1 MVRTLLAAAMLSA
14 MAVPSF
20 ADDRDG
26 ESTIR
31 IEAALLDI
39 QWPGMVRLPI
49 GVTPHGSLIWCY
61 MDEDALDYRTS
72 KVRVVMV
79 GTFDSSTESVDG
91 CLEQMRQRQNE
102 DSLLHDW
109 CVAFIPIPDP
119 DVWKQRSS
127 DSSNASATVPPT
139 FPPQGQAYGSGDA
152 AAAAY
157 IWRFLGWFAPDAV
170 FELIDSQ
177 DPVWTQVFESGGKGV
192 AWPRD
197 SLGGA
202 LRRQPVAGLGA
213 MHVLRWPAAWSREMT
228 SNLPAVLEF
237 SGFPTMGFLSKQD
250 PQPHGPFSASR
261 RNAIARLDRTPR
273 QIATQLLEQYGNH
286 LKTVTYQPALALVAR
301 SRFAELTGDAATL
314 TSVEKIVAPYR
325 SAEKPSLGERVSGSH
340 LAGHLVFAELARTTG
355 DRRYVELVT
364 AAADYA
370 FDEDGEPREAMP
382 FHSEMSDAVFM
393 ACPILTAAG
402 RFTGDPKYFEMALRH
417 LEFMRH
423 LCARDDGLYRHSP
436 LDESPWGRGNG
447 FPALGLALA
456 LTDLD
461 AALNSRAAD
470 RATVAPIRDAM
481 LMAFRAH
488 LDALVD
494 YQDPTGMWQ
503 QVLDHRGSYR
513 ELSSTCMITF
523 AILRGL
529 RHGWLDEEKYR
540 PVALRAWEAIKLRVG
555 PDGRLFDVC
564 TGTGKQ
570 SRLRDYLDRPAILGR
585 DERGGAMALMVT
597 TEMLAYESQTPSEQ

>member
-1 MVRTLLAAAMLSA
+1 MVRTILAAAILGTI
-14 MAVPSF
+14 AVPAF
-20 ADDRDG
+20 ADDKLDA
-26 ESTIR
+26 EVD
-31 IEAALLDI
+31 AAIVDV

-49 GVTPHGSLIWCY
+49 GVTPQGSLIWCF
-61 MDEDALDYRTS
+61 MDEGALDYRTP
-72 KVRVVMV
+72 KVRAVMV
-79 GTFDSSTESVDG
+79 GTFDGSPESVAG
-91 CLEQMRQRQNE
+91 CFEQMRQRQNE
-102 DSLLHDW
+102 DSLFHDW
-109 CVAFIPIPDP
+109 CMAIIPIPDP
-119 DVWKQRSS
+119 DARKQRATDSS
-127 DSSNASATVPPT
+127 DASATVPPT

-152 AAAAY
+152 ATAAY

-170 FELIDSQ
+170 FELVDSQ
-177 DPVWTQVFESGGKGV
+177 DPVWQQVFESDGKGV
-192 AWPRD
+192 AWPED

-202 LRRQPVAGLGA
+202 LRRQPVAGLGE
-213 MHVLRWPAAWSREMT
+213 MHSLRWPAVWNQEMT
-228 SNLPAVLEF
+228 LNLPAVLDY
-237 SGFPTMGFLSKQD
+237 SGFNTIGVLSKQV
-250 PQPHGPFSASR
+250 PQPRGPFSASR

-273 QIATQLLEQYGNH
+273 EVATQLLKQYGKH
-286 LKTVTYQPALALVAR
+286 LKTVMYQPALALVAR
-301 SRFAELTGDAATL
+301 SRFAELTGDSEASM
-314 TSVEKIVAPYR
+314 SVEEIVAPYH
-325 SAEKPSLGERVSGSH
+325 SAEKASLGDRVSGSH
-340 LAGHLVFAELARTTG
+340 LAGHLVFAELARTTD

-370 FDEDGEPREAMP
+370 FDEDGNPREAMP

-417 LEFMRH
+417 LKFMRD
-423 LCARDDGLYRHSP
+423 LCVRDDELYRHSP
-436 LDESPWGRGNG
+436 LNESPWGRGNG

-461 AALNSRAAD
+461 SALESRGID
-470 RATVAPIRDAM
+470 RSTLKPIRDEM
-481 LMAFRAH
+481 LTAFRAH
-488 LDALVD
+488 LDALVIH
-494 YQDPTGMWQ
+494 QDPTGMWR
-503 QVLDHRGSYR
+503 QVIDHPGSYR

-570 SRLRDYLDRPAILGR
+570 KTLRAYLDRTAVLGL

-597 TEMLAYESQTPSEQ
+597 TEMMAYESRTPSEP